1 MSSMEVAVLKFTQKQ
16 TCFIAIPRAW
26 ADRPNSLHDGLV
38 VYEVSSL
45 SERKVYLSWNGDVTL
60 PTPWNSDVCIEINGA
75 LAQSFGFTDGQEVI
89 VQKRN
94 GGLHQGR
101 QIVIKPVSADDW
113 ETLNDNA
120 AFVERN
126 LMNQIRL
133 VWCGMA
139 FPIWIPPSSCIS
151 VTVASVSPNFQPVL
165 LVNNTEVVVVPNL
178 DPHDGGA
185 VPPPFLSPSFEE
197 EQPSNVLSA
206 LKSLVSSV
214 SASMTRTVLPSS
226 SPASQLSSPVAEG
239 PPRHENSLIWFK
251 DALLVARVVPHSYFQ
266 DLTVVNRRPYVR
278 TLFNHPTTVFV
289 SRTLLPHQL
298 PGEAEDSI
306 VTFLA
311 SVTKVASPLEKF
323 AKMTADAK
331 SKQGASL
338 DKSVKAKVVDCEH
351 CVVRVFVVPL
361 SWMDF
366 EFLHCTGLVLISD
379 VLRRQ
384 LGLDYASRVKLQS
397 VSEQPGIF
405 ESVVLHQVGD
415 TDTRLPHQV
424 VTTSF
429 LNRCREMSS
438 SEYPLVLS
446 SGGLVRLNTG
456 NDPDQWTNHLVRL
469 CRHKKETE
477 GDPQSPRRESPVV
490 ECTFFGESLHV
501 QVGDPVKPQLS
512 KVCTM
517 TLPVQ
522 LLSEVNPEPLGMK
535 LEQLGGVGHLH
546 QQALTFL
553 ELLLQATPL
562 AQQLRG
568 DQQLSGAVLLVT
580 GQRGSGKSTLARAL
594 AQRMAD
600 SPAFAHVQT
609 VDCASL
615 SGKRAEKVSK
625 DWERLVAECVFREPS
640 VLLFDDL
647 DAVVG
652 SLAGPE
658 QENSPTASYFDKM
671 ADVFLRTLA
680 LLRKS
685 CSRTAVIVTG
695 RSWESFH
702 SRLTASHGNH
712 IFYTALNIQPPNK
725 VEREDMLRSLV
736 QMRPHLEGK
745 FSIRDVASKTEGCL
759 ARDLVAILD
768 RATHSACLAS
778 ADNEDLNKLE
788 LTDDDFES
796 ALEEFCPSSLRGLNL
811 RTEDTLSWDDAG
823 GLEGVKKT
831 LQEVFFWPT
840 KYPELFANSPIR
852 PLSGLLLYGAPGT
865 GKTLLAGIVAS
876 ECGVNFISI
885 KGPELLSKYIGASE
899 QAVRNVFQRAQSAK
913 PCIIFF
919 DEFDSIAPRRGH
931 DSTGVTDR
939 VVNQLLTLLD
949 GVETSTGVYVLAATS
964 RPDLIDPA
972 LLRPGRLD
980 KCLHCP
986 LPSPEER
993 LCILQALSRKLLL
1006 ADDVDLA
1013 SVARRTDHFSG
1024 ADLQALLYTSQLEV
1038 VHEVFPEKER
1048 SGKGRRLDGSSSSEE
1063 PGSASDTDFFCAPA
1077 AGDLSP
1083 TLGPEQNRQLVLEVE
1098 ALTENLLGHGGRR
1111 QQRRRSRRDSTA
1123 LALTIYQRHL
1133 EGALTKTQASV
1144 SASERAKFDAI
1155 YALFRSG
1162 TSLTELRLS
1171 GGQRVTLA

>member
-1 MSSMEVAVLKFTQKQ
+1 MDWRV
-16 TCFIAIPRAW
+16 
-26 ADRPNSLHDGLV
+26 RPVPSVPKAFGEQLWLADGLV

-75 LAQSFGFTDGQEVI
+75 LAQSFGFTDGQE
-89 VQKRN
+89 
-94 GGLHQGR
+94 
-101 QIVIKPVSADDW
+101 
-113 ETLNDNA
+113 
-120 AFVERN
+120 
-126 LMNQIRL
+126 
-133 VWCGMA
+133 
-139 FPIWIPPSSCIS
+139 
-151 VTVASVSPNFQPVL
+151 PVL

-226 SPASQLSSPVAEG
+226 SSASQLSSPVAEG
-239 PPRHENSLIWFK
+239 PPRHENSLIWLK

-266 DLTVVNRRPYVR
+266 DLTVANRRPCVR
-278 TLFNHPTTVFV
+278 TLLHHPTTVFV

-311 SVTKVASPLEKF
+311 SVTKVASPLERF
-323 AKMTADAK
+323 AKTTADAK

-338 DKSVKAKVVDCEH
+338 DKSLKAKVVDCEH

-397 VSEQPGIF
+397 VSEQPGMF

-429 LNRCREMSS
+429 RNWCREMSS

-469 CRHKKETE
+469 CRHKNETE
-477 GDPQSPRRESPVV
+477 EDPKSPRRESPVV

-546 QQALTFL
+546 EQALAFL

-562 AQQLRG
+562 SQQLRG

-600 SPAFAHVQT
+600 SPAFAHVQI

-625 DWERLVAECVFREPS
+625 DWERLVAECAFREPS

-736 QMRPHLEGK
+736 QMRPHLEGN

-840 KYPELFANSPIR
+840 K
-852 PLSGLLLYGAPGT
+852 
-865 GKTLLAGIVAS
+865 
-876 ECGVNFISI
+876 
-885 KGPELLSKYIGASE
+885 GPELLSKYIGASE
-899 QAVRNVFQRAQSAK
+899 QAVRNVFQ
-913 PCIIFF
+913 
-919 DEFDSIAPRRGH
+919 RRGH

-986 LPSPEER
+986 LPSPVSLPGFEP
-993 LCILQALSRKLLL
+993 S
-1006 ADDVDLA
+1006 
-1013 SVARRTDHFSG
+1013 TW
-1024 ADLQALLYTSQLEV
+1024 
-1038 VHEVFPEKER
+1038 R
-1048 SGKGRRLDGSSSSEE
+1048 SIGRRFALE
-1063 PGSASDTDFFCAPA
+1063 
-1077 AGDLSP
+1077 SP
-1083 TLGPEQNRQLVLEVE
+1083 RQLSKVQHPFL
-1098 ALTENLLGHGGRR
+1098 
-1111 QQRRRSRRDSTA
+1111 
-1123 LALTIYQRHL
+1123 
-1133 EGALTKTQASV
+1133 
-1144 SASERAKFDAI
+1144 
-1155 YALFRSG
+1155 
-1162 TSLTELRLS
+1162 
-1171 GGQRVTLA
+1171 